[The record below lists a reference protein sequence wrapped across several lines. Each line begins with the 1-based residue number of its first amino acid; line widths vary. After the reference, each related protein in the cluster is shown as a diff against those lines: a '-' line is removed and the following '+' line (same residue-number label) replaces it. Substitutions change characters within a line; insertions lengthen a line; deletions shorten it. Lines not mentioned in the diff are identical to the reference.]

1 MPRSDSAPR
10 PAHRPAAEPKVWRNI
25 WLVFTAICVVVAAL
39 HAFTILAFDESGIQ
53 SVRVPI
59 LLGIG
64 MPAAVYALG
73 WLVARLRR

>member
-1 MPRSDSAPR
+1 MPDAESARR
-10 PAHRPAAEPKVWRNI
+10 PAPEPRVWRNI
-25 WLVFTAICVVVAAL
+25 WLVFTAICVVVASL
-39 HAFTILAFDESGIQ
+39 HAFTILAFDESGTQ